1 MKGEGRGDEGG
12 GREEGGGKRGGK
24 GGMGEGWWRQKNTF
38 ASEAT
43 PLQTLTC

>member
-1 MKGEGRGDEGG
+1 MRGEGGRRGEERGEGRVGG
-12 GREEGGGKRGGK
+12 GRGRR
-24 GGMGEGWWRQKNTF
+24 GEGWWRQKNTF